1 MQKMLM
7 RELKNEYPD
16 VDYFDENDLIES
28 MQDIF
33 SQKQVSFVIILDEW
47 DCIFREYRE
56 DKEA

>member
-1 MQKMLM
+1 M